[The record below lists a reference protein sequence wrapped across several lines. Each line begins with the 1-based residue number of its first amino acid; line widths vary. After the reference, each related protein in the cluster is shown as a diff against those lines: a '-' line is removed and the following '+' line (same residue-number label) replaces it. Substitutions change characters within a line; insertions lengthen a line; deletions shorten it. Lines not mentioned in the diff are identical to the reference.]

1 MEAYVTGES
10 GMSNLATLQLPSE
23 ITSEIKRLE
32 PLHLDERTVLTLVPK
47 YAQDATPLEIASD
60 YYRGIKILVDNGYL
74 NPDSPFIKET
84 LASLQTYME
93 SMATNEELTP
103 AQLQGPIVKGTNPL
117 SGDLETQIYEA
128 MKVALNTD
136 LR

>member
-1 MEAYVTGES
+1 
-10 GMSNLATLQLPSE
+10 MSNLATLQLPSE